1 MKQKLYRKR
10 LFQHVVTFIHIFRM
24 HSLRLQHE
32 LDELGWAIK
41 MRWPTICI
49 KNRTNIYSYAFT
61 YIHAALKVPVREK
74 RKKKYKKT
82 HTFLALTFYWH
93 TEKENAQ
100 IWYSNFSFFHF
111 FWSLFIFF
119 YWYWYWLLFFS
130 GTFLQPYRICLDSLH
145 KENHNDLSIR
155 KFERAK
161 CKQLKDIWEIPTVRG
176 VQFLAEY
183 A

>member
-1 MKQKLYRKR
+1 
-10 LFQHVVTFIHIFRM
+10 M
-24 HSLRLQHE
+24 HSLRLQHG

-74 RKKKYKKT
+74 RKKRSRKK

-111 FWSLFIFF
+111 FGSLFIFF
-119 YWYWYWLLFFS
+119 IDTGIDFCFFRELFSSHIVFVWIRFIKKITTIYQYENSKEQNANNWKRFGKFLLFGEFN
-130 GTFLQPYRICLDSLH
+130 F
-145 KENHNDLSIR
+145 
-155 KFERAK
+155 
-161 CKQLKDIWEIPTVRG
+161 
-176 VQFLAEY
+176 
-183 A
+183 

>member
-1 MKQKLYRKR
+1 
-10 LFQHVVTFIHIFRM
+10 M
-24 HSLRLQHE
+24 HSLRLQHG

-74 RKKKYKKT
+74 RKKRSRKKHT
-82 HTFLALTFYWH
+82 HFWH
-93 TEKENAQ
+93 
-100 IWYSNFSFFHF
+100 
-111 FWSLFIFF
+111 SLFIGTQKKKMHRYGIVIFLFFIFLDLCLFF
-119 YWYWYWLLFFS
+119 YWYWYWLLCFS

>member
-1 MKQKLYRKR
+1 
-10 LFQHVVTFIHIFRM
+10 M

-74 RKKKYKKT
+74 RKKRCRNT
-82 HTFLALTFYWH
+82 LTFLAFTFYWH

-100 IWYSNFSFFHF
+100 IWYSNFSVFHF
-111 FWSLFIFF
+111 FWIFVLFIDTGIDFCIFRELSLSHIVFVWIRFIKKITTIYQYENSKEKNANNWKIFGKFQQFGEFNFF
-119 YWYWYWLLFFS
+119 ADAK
-130 GTFLQPYRICLDSLH
+130 RM
-145 KENHNDLSIR
+145 ENN
-155 KFERAK
+155 F
-161 CKQLKDIWEIPTVRG
+161 Q
-176 VQFLAEY
+176 
-183 A
+183 